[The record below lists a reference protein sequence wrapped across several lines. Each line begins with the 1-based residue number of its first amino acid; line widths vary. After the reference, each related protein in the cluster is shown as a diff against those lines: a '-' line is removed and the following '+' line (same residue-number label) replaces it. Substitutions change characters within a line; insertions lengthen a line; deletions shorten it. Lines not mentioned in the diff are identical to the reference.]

1 VFSLHPIFR
10 EGPLASALPA
20 PEQTDKVLR
29 SSLPVGNWIVLYAFV
44 VDTRSRLR
52 MNVRFAP
59 TADVPTTTRLTQLR
73 HWRTSTHFSWNISRL
88 FVHASKETAEQRT
101 KKRFVTVASK
111 AAVSLSFDSGY

>member
-1 VFSLHPIFR
+1 VFSFHPIFR

-29 SSLPVGNWIVLYAFV
+29 PSLPVGNWIVLYAFV

-59 TADVPTTTRLTQLR
+59 EAVVTNLNRRFD
-73 HWRTSTHFSWNISRL
+73 
-88 FVHASKETAEQRT
+88 EQ
-101 KKRFVTVASK
+101 SE
-111 AAVSLSFDSGY
+111 GW

>member
-1 VFSLHPIFR
+1 VFSFHPIFR

-59 TADVPTTTRLTQLR
+59 KAVVRILAIR
-73 HWRTSTHFSWNISRL
+73 ISAWNP
-88 FVHASKETAEQRT
+88 
-101 KKRFVTVASK
+101 
-111 AAVSLSFDSGY
+111 